1 MLHFITPEYF
11 FVESIFQHIF
21 FVPTCPEMSWI
32 SNTHSNTELLLTGQ
46 SSLYARMERQQVVVR
61 ICSAAICTYTRYA
74 VPQVSIYQD
83 LYVRMEYIGTAT
95 SCIFNRTAV
104 QHAVFK
110 PGMLYHTQ
118 VCTRYGSVVNVVT
131 WYLPAAILRLLL
143 LLHAVAD
150 ALYWCCSI

>member
-1 MLHFITPEYF
+1 M
-11 FVESIFQHIF
+11 VAR
-21 FVPTCPEMSWI
+21 V
-32 SNTHSNTELLLTGQ
+32 NDV
-46 SSLYARMERQQVVVR
+46 RMEL
-61 ICSAAICTYTRYA
+61 
-74 VPQVSIYQD
+74 PQVAVQQHQD

-131 WYLPAAILRLLL
+131 
-143 LLHAVAD
+143 
-150 ALYWCCSI
+150 